1 MASTSIGFP
10 GKLPGKERSH
20 LMFPR
25 TKSVFIFLLCFVAGA
40 VAWATAVTEAP
51 AAFDSQSNGLTSNGQ
66 FKQDMKAFAE
76 AEENDDGVGPTY
88 NARSCAECHE
98 NPVVGAISQV
108 TEQRAGSLQLGAFV
122 DAPGGSLIHS
132 RAIDAAVQERMTD
145 DLTVRSLRTSLNTLG
160 DGFVEAIADT
170 TLQNIAAAQPLSM
183 RGEYFTVPVLEA
195 GNAPRIGRF
204 GWKNQH
210 ASLVSFSAD
219 AYLNEMGITSPLQPT
234 ENTSMGN
241 SIAAFDEVADPEDNG
256 DDVEAFARFMR
267 ATKAPPRDAD
277 VAATADAIAGE
288 ATFNSIGCATCHT
301 STIMTA
307 PTGTVVNGGTFT
319 IPAALGD
326 KIIHPFGDFLMHD
339 VGTGDGVVQNG
350 PASTRN
356 KVRTAPLWGVRT
368 RNRLMHDGASLT
380 FTDAIQRHQ
389 GQAAGVTAS
398 FNALTPA
405 QKAQLIRF
413 LESL

>member
-1 MASTSIGFP
+1 MVRRLRYVLLSIVV
-10 GKLPGKERSH
+10 LA
-20 LMFPR
+20 
-25 TKSVFIFLLCFVAGA
+25 AGA
-40 VAWATAVTEAP
+40 VAWSQALTEAP
-51 AAFDSQSNGLTSNGQ
+51 AGFDELSNGMTSNGQ
-66 FKQDMKAFAE
+66 FKQDLKTFAE

-108 TEQRAGSLQLGAFV
+108 TEQRAGSLVSGVFV

-132 RAIDAAVQERMTD
+132 RAIDAAIQERMTD
-145 DLTVRSLRTSLNTLG
+145 DLTVRTGRTSLNTLG
-160 DGFVEAIADT
+160 DGFVEAVNDS
-170 TLQNIAAAQPLSM
+170 TLISIAAGQPLSM
-183 RGEYFTVPVLEA
+183 RGEYFTVPVFEA

-210 ASLVSFSAD
+210 ASLESFSAD

-241 SIAAFDEVADPEDNG
+241 SVAAFDEVADPEDG
-256 DDVEAFARFMR
+256 GEDVVAFARFMR
-267 ATKAPPRDAD
+267 ATKAPPRDVA

-288 ATFNSIGCATCHT
+288 ATFNSIGCAVCHV
-301 STIMTA
+301 STIITA
-307 PTGTVVNGGTFT
+307 PTGTVINGGAFT
-319 IPAALGD
+319 VPAALGD
-326 KIIHPFGDFLMHD
+326 KIIHPFGDFLVHD
-339 VGTGDGVVQNG
+339 VGTGDGIVQNG
-350 PASTRN
+350 PPSTRN

-380 FTDAIQRHQ
+380 FTEAIQRHQ
-389 GQAAGVTAS
+389 GEAAGVTSS
-398 FNALTPA
+398 FNALTA
-405 QKAQLIRF
+405 SQKAQLIRF

>member
-1 MASTSIGFP
+1 
-10 GKLPGKERSH
+10 
-20 LMFPR
+20 MFPR
-25 TKSVFIFLLCFVAGA
+25 TKYVFIVLLCFVAGA

>member
-1 MASTSIGFP
+1 MVRRLRYVLLSIVV
-10 GKLPGKERSH
+10 LA
-20 LMFPR
+20 
-25 TKSVFIFLLCFVAGA
+25 AGA
-40 VAWATAVTEAP
+40 VAWSQALTEAP
-51 AAFDSQSNGLTSNGQ
+51 AGFDELSNGMTSNGQ
-66 FKQDMKAFAE
+66 FKQDLKTFAE

-108 TEQRAGSLQLGAFV
+108 TEQRAGSLVSGVFV

-132 RAIDAAVQERMTD
+132 RAIDAAIQERMTD
-145 DLTVRSLRTSLNTLG
+145 DLTVRTGRSSLNTLG
-160 DGFVEAIADT
+160 DGFVEAVNDS
-170 TLQNIAAAQPLSM
+170 TLISIAAGQPLSM

-210 ASLVSFSAD
+210 ASLESFSAD

-241 SIAAFDEVADPEDNG
+241 SVAAFDEVADPEDG
-256 DDVEAFARFMR
+256 GEDVVAFARFMR
-267 ATKAPPRDAD
+267 ATKAPPRDAA

-288 ATFNSIGCATCHT
+288 ATFNSIGCAVCHV
-301 STIMTA
+301 STIITA
-307 PTGTVVNGGTFT
+307 PTGTVVNGGAFT
-319 IPAALGD
+319 VPAALGD

-339 VGTGDGVVQNG
+339 VGTGDGIVQNG
-350 PASTRN
+350 PPSTRN

-380 FTDAIQRHQ
+380 FTEAIQRHQ
-389 GQAAGVTAS
+389 GEAAGVTSS
-398 FNALTPA
+398 FNALTA
-405 QKAQLIRF
+405 SQKAQLIRF

>member
-1 MASTSIGFP
+1 
-10 GKLPGKERSH
+10 
-20 LMFPR
+20 MFPR
-25 TKSVFIFLLCFVAGA
+25 TKYVLAVLLCFVVGA
-40 VAWATAVTEAP
+40 VAWGTALTEAP

-108 TEQRAGSLQLGAFV
+108 TEQRAGIFMSGSFT

-132 RAIDAAVQERMTD
+132 RAIDAAIQERLTD
-145 DLTVRSLRTSLNTLG
+145 DLNVRSLRTSLNTLG
-160 DGFVEAIADT
+160 DGFVEAIDDA
-170 TLQNIAAAQPLSM
+170 TLQAIAAAQPLSM

-234 ENTSMGN
+234 ENTSSGN
-241 SIAAFDEVADPEDNG
+241 SVAAFDEVADPEDNG
-256 DDVEAFARFMR
+256 DDVDAFARFMR
-267 ATKAPPRDAD
+267 ATKAPPRDAA

-288 ATFNSIGCATCHT
+288 ATFNSIGCGTCHV

-307 PTGTVVNGGTFT
+307 PTGTVINGGSFT

-368 RNRLMHDGASLT
+368 RNRLMHDGTSLT

-389 GQAAGVTAS
+389 GEAAGVTTS
-398 FNALTPA
+398 FNALTLA

>member
-1 MASTSIGFP
+1 
-10 GKLPGKERSH
+10 
-20 LMFPR
+20 MFPR
-25 TKSVFIFLLCFVAGA
+25 TKYVLIVLLCFVAGA

-326 KIIHPFGDFLMHD
+326 MIIHPFGDFLMHD